1 MNDWPF
7 ADPPN
12 VAAITTRQ
20 IVHGGE
26 PIRLVS
32 HDADDGSWQFL
43 TGGSF
48 EVADG
53 MVVSLRS
60 MVERDPSL
68 AELADLPLGWQ
79 AWRQR
84 RGSPWERG
92 PADPAEGQQGPE
104 M

>member
-1 MNDWPF
+1 MDDWPF

-12 VAAITTRQ
+12 VMTVTMRQ

-26 PIRLVS
+26 PILLVCR
-32 HDADDGSWQFL
+32 DADDGSWQFL

-48 EVADG
+48 HVTDG
-53 MVVSLRS
+53 KLVTLRS
-60 MVERDPSL
+60 MVERDSSL

-79 AWRQR
+79 AWRER

-92 PADPAEGQQGPE
+92 PADSAEDL
-104 M
+104 